1 MTVASDDDG
10 TRANRGYPAQMS
22 RRRPRSKVV
31 IGLTSLTVV
40 VALALVFLFIV
51 APSGGSSATDA
62 ALDYVGGRA
71 DRGSAT
77 VLARRDHGSG
87 ELVLVGYDHRGVRRL
102 GLAFTS
108 KQLRGWRIQS
118 YTEEPVEPDDVVVG
132 SLLVASSPGGSGQP
146 AWSAAVGEL
155 LDKRIDRVQITW
167 SNGTRSI
174 GARTGDAYL
183 VVEGART
190 RAVEAR
196 FLDDDGTEIAKVPVS
211 KV

>member
-1 MTVASDDDG
+1 MP
-10 TRANRGYPAQMS
+10 RRG
-22 RRRPRSKVV
+22 VV
-31 IGLTSLTVV
+31 IALSLVTAV

-51 APSGGSSATDA
+51 APSGGPSATDA
-62 ALDYVGGRA
+62 ALDHVGGRA
-71 DRGSAT
+71 DGGTAK
-77 VLARRDHGSG
+77 VLARRDHGEG
-87 ELVLVGYDHRGVRRL
+87 ELVLLGYDRQGVRRL

-108 KQLRGWRIQS
+108 KQLRGWRVQS

-132 SLLVASSPGGSGQP
+132 SLLVASSSGGSGQP
-146 AWSAAVGEL
+146 AWSAAVGEI

-167 SNGTRSI
+167 ANGTRSI

-183 VVEGART
+183 VVEQAKT

-196 FLDDDGTEIAKVPVS
+196 YLDEDGNEIAKVPVS

>member
-1 MTVASDDDG
+1 
-10 TRANRGYPAQMS
+10 MS
-22 RRRPRSKVV
+22 RRGVV
-31 IGLTSLTVV
+31 IGLTSVTVV

-51 APSGGSSATDA
+51 APSGGSSATEA
-62 ALDYVGGRA
+62 ALDHVAGKA
-71 DRGSAT
+71 DRGSAE
-77 VLARRDHGSG
+77 VLARRDHGDG
-87 ELVLVGYDHRGVRRL
+87 ELVLVGYDRRGVRRL

-167 SNGTRSI
+167 ANGTRSI

-196 FLDDDGTEIAKVPVS
+196 FLDEDGTEIAKVPVS

>member
-1 MTVASDDDG
+1 
-10 TRANRGYPAQMS
+10 MS
-22 RRRPRSKVV
+22 RRGVV
-31 IGLTSLTVV
+31 IGLSAVTVV
-40 VALALVFLFIV
+40 AVAALIFLFLI
-51 APSGGSSATDA
+51 APSGGSSASDA
-62 ALDYVGGRA
+62 AIDHVRTRA
-71 DRGSAT
+71 DRGT
-77 VLARRDHGSG
+77 VQVLARRDHGDG
-87 ELVLVGYDHRGVRRL
+87 ELVLVGYDRQGVRRL

-132 SLLVASSPGGSGQP
+132 SLLVASSPGGAGQP

-155 LDKRIDRVQITW
+155 LDRRIDRVQITW
-167 SNGTRSI
+167 ANGTKTV
-174 GARTGDAYL
+174 GERTGNAYL

-196 FLDDDGTEIAKVPVS
+196 YLDEDGTEIAKVPVS